1 MRVVAIV
8 NAYTGALCLQELVDQ
23 GEEVVAVVTAPGDPQ
38 PGAPLENSVKLT
50 ADRNYLPV
58 YQPPI
63 KDVNSP
69 RFVEI
74 LRRLAPDLI
83 VSMHFALIFRP
94 ELLAI
99 PRLGCVNEHPSRMP
113 AGRGMTP
120 SWWHMLVGDDHN
132 WVTLH
137 YLDSGIDTGDVISQ
151 GSVPITA
158 ADTGHTT
165 SRKLSQVGHRLLAEA
180 LPLLREGRAPRTP
193 QKQVEGVKSS
203 YFSWKPWMARIAWEK
218 PAGEVVRQI
227 RCLTHPKDE
236 PSWTGCAYT
245 YLAGERLSVWNAR
258 EVEAGRWGRG
268 PGEPGEIVAVT
279 GEGLVVKAGQG
290 QALLAD
296 ANLDSSPGRG
306 IVGILPLLGGHLP
319 VVLA

>member
-23 GEEVVAVVTAPGDPQ
+23 GEEVVGVVTAPGDPQ

-63 KDVNSP
+63 KDVNSDA
-69 RFVEI
+69 FVEV

-83 VSMHFALIFRP
+83 VSMHYPLIFRP
-94 ELLAI
+94 EILAI

-120 SWWHMLVGDDHN
+120 SWWHMLVGDDLN

-137 YLDSGIDTGDVISQ
+137 YLDAGIDTGDVISQ
-151 GSVPITA
+151 GSVPIEPD
-158 ADTGHTT
+158 DTGYTT
-165 SRKLSQVGHRLLAEA
+165 SRKLSRVGHRLLAEA
-180 LPLLREGRAPRTP
+180 LPLIRANRVPRTP
-193 QKQVEGVKSS
+193 QREIKGVRNS
-203 YFSWKPWMARIAWEK
+203 YFSWKPWMARIDWEK
-218 PAGEVVRQI
+218 SAEEIVRQV
-227 RCLTHPKDE
+227 RCLTHPKDQ

-245 YLAGERLSVWNAR
+245 HLAGERLDVWDAR
-258 EVEAGRWGRG
+258 VVEAGRWGG
-268 PGEPGEIVAVT
+268 APGEPGEVAAVT

-290 QALLAD
+290 QVLLTD
-296 ANLDSSPGRG
+296 ANLASAPDRG
-306 IVGILPLLGGHLP
+306 LVGILPLLGTRLP
-319 VVLA
+319 SFLS

>member
-23 GEEVVAVVTAPGDPQ
+23 GEEVIGVVTAPGDPQ

-63 KDVNSP
+63 KEVNSP
-69 RFVEI
+69 RFVEV

-83 VSMHFALIFRP
+83 VSMHFPLIFSK
-94 ELLAI
+94 EILEI

-137 YLDSGIDTGDVISQ
+137 YLDPGFDTGDVISQ
-151 GSVPITA
+151 GSVPIEPD
-158 ADTGHTT
+158 DTGHTT
-165 SRKLSQVGHRLLAEA
+165 SWKLSHVGHRLLAEA
-180 LPLLREGRAPRTP
+180 LPLIREGRVPRTP
-193 QKQVEGVKSS
+193 QREIKGVKNS
-203 YFSWKPWMARIAWEK
+203 YFSWKPWMARIVWEK
-218 PAGEVVRQI
+218 PAAEVVRQV
-227 RCLTHPKDE
+227 RCLTHPKDQ

-245 YLAGERLSVWNAR
+245 HLAGRRLSVWSAR
-258 EVEAGRWGRG
+258 TVETGRWERG
-268 PGEPGEIVAVT
+268 PGEPGEVVAVT
-279 GEGLVVKAGQG
+279 GQGLLVRAGPGIVLLEDVDLEGAEPGPSGVLS
-290 QALLAD
+290 LLA
-296 ANLDSSPGRG
+296 GG
-306 IVGILPLLGGHLP
+306 LPA
-319 VVLA
+319 VLS

>member
-23 GEEVVAVVTAPGDPQ
+23 GAEVVGVVTAPGDPQ
-38 PGAPLENSVKLT
+38 PGAPLEASVKLT

-69 RFVEI
+69 RFVEV

-83 VSMHFALIFRP
+83 VSMHYPLIFSR
-94 ELLAI
+94 EILAI
-99 PRLGCVNEHPSRMP
+99 PRLGCANEHPSRMP

-137 YLDSGIDTGDVISQ
+137 YLDAGIDTGDVISQ
-151 GSVPITA
+151 GSVPIEA
-158 ADTGHTT
+158 DDTGHTT

-180 LPLLREGRAPRTP
+180 LPLIREGRAPRTP
-193 QKQVEGVKSS
+193 QRQIVGVKSS
-203 YFSWKPWMARIAWEK
+203 YFSWKPWMARIVWER
-218 PAGEVVRQI
+218 PSAEVVRQI
-227 RCLTHPKDE
+227 RCLVHPKDQ

-245 YLAGERLSVWNAR
+245 HLAGQRLSVWEAKVVEGAR
-258 EVEAGRWGRG
+258 WERG
-268 PGEPGEIVAVT
+268 PAEPGEVVAVT
-279 GEGLVVKAGQG
+279 GEGLLVRAGQG
-290 QALLAD
+290 QVLLTD
-296 ANLDSSPGRG
+296 ANLDSAPGLG
-306 IVGILPLLGGHLP
+306 VAGILPMLGGRLP